1 MQSSNFNIPLMTCF
15 VVMEFLLPQGISMGL
30 VVLQPVEGV
39 GHRQREVG
47 ILSCVAACDLSDS
60 VLVQLTRFILLYCE
74 QFLSPPKFCCLF
86 FPFSALLAL
95 DLPPFSLGF
104 ALKRREVEYTP
115 DSIKVHILHDVSFI
129 LFCFCYL
136 HRSTVMCVHLP

>member
-1 MQSSNFNIPLMTCF
+1 MQSFNFNILLMTCF

-74 QFLSPPKFCCLF
+74 QFLWPPKFCCL

-95 DLPPFSLGF
+95 DLPPLSIGF
-104 ALKRREVEYTP
+104 QPEEAR
-115 DSIKVHILHDVSFI
+115 D
-129 LFCFCYL
+129 
-136 HRSTVMCVHLP
+136 